1 MKTLYF
7 SATVNNLY
15 IAKKLGGELL
25 SIPQLIKNNEYEI
38 EDDVVGIV
46 FPVFYAN
53 SPNIVRE
60 FLKKANIK
68 ADYIFTI
75 ASYGSNGDQ
84 NALRLMKKALND
96 RGMKVKYS
104 NSVLMIDNYLP
115 MFDIEKEKE
124 IKKDLDIDGSIEN
137 IRRDIESRKE
147 FIFKKKH
154 FTNVP
159 FIEKILEST
168 MTKRFHVQVD
178 DGCIN
183 CKICTQVC
191 PRGNI
196 RIIEE
201 KPVLGD
207 NCEFCLACVHHCKKN
222 VLNTNKEFNK
232 ERYINPNIKLS
243 EIIESNSILD

>member
-7 SATVNNLY
+7 SATGNNLY

-96 RGMKVKYS
+96 RRMKVKYS

-159 FIEKILEST
+159 FIEKVLEST
-168 MTKRFHVQVD
+168 MT
-178 DGCIN
+178 
-183 CKICTQVC
+183 
-191 PRGNI
+191 
-196 RIIEE
+196 
-201 KPVLGD
+201 
-207 NCEFCLACVHHCKKN
+207 
-222 VLNTNKEFNK
+222 
-232 ERYINPNIKLS
+232 
-243 EIIESNSILD
+243 

>member
-7 SATVNNLY
+7 SATGNNLY

-84 NALRLMKKALND
+84 NALRLMKKAL
-96 RGMKVKYS
+96 KW
-104 NSVLMIDNYLP
+104 P
-115 MFDIEKEKE
+115 
-124 IKKDLDIDGSIEN
+124 SI
-137 IRRDIESRKE
+137 
-147 FIFKKKH
+147 
-154 FTNVP
+154 
-159 FIEKILEST
+159 
-168 MTKRFHVQVD
+168 
-178 DGCIN
+178 
-183 CKICTQVC
+183 
-191 PRGNI
+191 
-196 RIIEE
+196 
-201 KPVLGD
+201 
-207 NCEFCLACVHHCKKN
+207 
-222 VLNTNKEFNK
+222 
-232 ERYINPNIKLS
+232 
-243 EIIESNSILD
+243 